1 MSGTTGNVRTRIAT
15 VETTKPGDSPE
26 GFGSVLA
33 FLQRYGYLMDAKR
46 EYGTLTER
54 VSIALRRYQRLQS
67 LPVTG
72 EFDEAT
78 REQMDTGRC
87 GLPDR
92 QRGMGFSAACA
103 WTGPWE
109 EYPSLTYA
117 FDQGTSDISGDGEF
131 QAVRNAFATWEA
143 FLTPMSFAEI
153 KPTDNPDIMVG
164 WRPTVDPDLDM
175 TGSAI
180 AHADLPPDCETLDPG
195 LPQPLHF
202 DNGEATW
209 CIGAQPGAY
218 DVESVALHE
227 AGHLIGLGHSS
238 DPSAVMFPS
247 INGNTTH
254 RTLESD
260 DRQGALFLYP

>member
-1 MSGTTGNVRTRIAT
+1 MAKSG
-15 VETTKPGDSPE
+15 ESPE

-33 FLQRYGYLMDAKR
+33 FLHRYGYLIDVKR
-46 EYGTLTER
+46 EHNTLTER
-54 VSIALRRYQRLQS
+54 VSVALRKYQRLQS

-78 REQMDTGRC
+78 RSRMNTGRC
-87 GLPDR
+87 GLPDL
-92 QRGMGFSAACA
+92 QHGMGFSAACA
-103 WTGPWE
+103 WTGPWA

-143 FLTPMSFAEI
+143 FLTPMSFAEV
-153 KPTDNPDIMVG
+153 KPTDSPDIMVG

-202 DNGEATW
+202 DNGESTW
-209 CIGAQPGAY
+209 CIGAQPGAF

-238 DPSAVMFPS
+238 DPTAVMFAS
-247 INGNTTH
+247 IDDNSTH
-254 RTLESD
+254 RNLEND